1 MLKKIITLVKKIDIE
16 INTFSEGLFIYSEF
30 LLRIFLGVA
39 FIIHGYNKFPLPPA
53 TLIKYFGFSPHLASC
68 VAISEVLAGTLII
81 FSGLINSFLGNLLTR
96 ISALMIVIIMIF
108 AFYFAHKDWFFNQK
122 LFTSEQIFLFV
133 LGVYF
138 LINGNYNYRKKKAVQ
153 FQKK

>member
-1 MLKKIITLVKKIDIE
+1 MLKKITSLVKKIDGV
-16 INTFSEGLFIYSEF
+16 INTSFEGLFTYSEF

-53 TLIKYFGFSPHLASC
+53 SLIKYFGFSPHLASF
-68 VAISEVLAGTLII
+68 VAISEVLAGIIII
-81 FSGLINSFLGNLLTR
+81 FSGFINSYIGNLLTR
-96 ISALMIVIIMIF
+96 ISAIMIVVIMIF

-138 LINGNYNYRKKKAVQ
+138 LINGNCNFRK
-153 FQKK
+153 

>member
-1 MLKKIITLVKKIDIE
+1 MLKKITSLVKKIDGV
-16 INTFSEGLFIYSEF
+16 INTSFEGLFTYSEF

-53 TLIKYFGFSPHLASC
+53 SLIKYFGFSPHLASF
-68 VAISEVLAGTLII
+68 VAISEVSAGIIII
-81 FSGLINSFLGNLLTR
+81 FSGFINSYIGNLLTR
-96 ISALMIVIIMIF
+96 ISAIMIVVIMIF
-108 AFYFAHKDWFFNQK
+108 AFYFAHKDWFFNHK

-138 LINGNYNYRKKKAVQ
+138 LINGNCNFRK
-153 FQKK
+153 

>member
-1 MLKKIITLVKKIDIE
+1 MLKKIITLVKKIDNE
-16 INTFSEGLFIYSEF
+16 INTFSEDLFIYSEF
-30 LLRIFLGVA
+30 LLRIFLGIA

-53 TLIKYFGFSPHLASC
+53 ALIKYFGFSPHLASF
-68 VAISEVLAGTLII
+68 VAISEVSAGILII
-81 FSGLINSFLGNLLTR
+81 FSGFINSFLGNLLTR

-138 LINGNYNYRKKKAVQ
+138 LLNGNCNCKKKNS
-153 FQKK
+153 

>member
-1 MLKKIITLVKKIDIE
+1 MLKKIITLIKKIDNE
-16 INTFSEGLFIYSEF
+16 INTSTKGLFIYSEF
-30 LLRIFLGVA
+30 LLRIFLGIA
-39 FIIHGYNKFPLPPA
+39 FIIHGYNKFPLPPD
-53 TLIKYFGFSPHLASC
+53 TLIKYFGFSSHLASF

-81 FSGLINSFLGNLLTR
+81 FSGFINSFLGNLLTR
-96 ISALMIVIIMIF
+96 ISALTIVIIMIF

-138 LINGNYNYRKKKAVQ
+138 LINGNCNYRKKKDS
-153 FQKK
+153 

>member
-1 MLKKIITLVKKIDIE
+1 MFKKLINVIKKIDNR
-16 INTFSEGLFIYSEF
+16 INSFSEGLFIYSEF
-30 LLRIFLGVA
+30 LLRIFLGIA

-53 TLIKYFGFSPHLASC
+53 TLIKYFGFSPHLASF
-68 VAISEVLAGTLII
+68 VAISEFSAGILII
-81 FSGLINSFLGNLLTR
+81 FSGFINSYLGNLLTR
-96 ISALMIVIIMIF
+96 ISALIIVVIMIF

-138 LINGNYNYRKKKAVQ
+138 LINGNCNFRKKRNS
-153 FQKK
+153 

>member
-1 MLKKIITLVKKIDIE
+1 M
-16 INTFSEGLFIYSEF
+16 FIYSEF
-30 LLRIFLGVA
+30 ILRIFLGIA

-53 TLIKYFGFSPHLASC
+53 TLIKYFGFSSHLASF

-81 FSGLINSFLGNLLTR
+81 ISGFINSFLGNLLTR
-96 ISALMIVIIMIF
+96 ISALTIVTIMIF

-138 LINGNYNYRKKKAVQ
+138 LINGNCNYRKKKNS
-153 FQKK
+153 

>member
-1 MLKKIITLVKKIDIE
+1 MFKKLINLIKKIDNG

-30 LLRIFLGVA
+30 LLRIFLGIA

-53 TLIKYFGFSPHLASC
+53 TLIKYFGFSPHLASF
-68 VAISEVLAGTLII
+68 VAISEVLAGILII
-81 FSGLINSFLGNLLTR
+81 LSRFINSFLGSLLTR

-122 LFTSEQIFLFV
+122 LFTSEQIFLFI

-138 LINGNYNYRKKKAVQ
+138 LINGNCNFRNKNES
-153 FQKK
+153 

>member
-1 MLKKIITLVKKIDIE
+1 MLKKITSLVKKIDGV
-16 INTFSEGLFIYSEF
+16 INTSFEGLFTYSEF

-53 TLIKYFGFSPHLASC
+53 SLIKYFGFSPHLASFI
-68 VAISEVLAGTLII
+68 AISEVSAGIIII
-81 FSGLINSFLGNLLTR
+81 FSGFINSYIGNLLTR
-96 ISALMIVIIMIF
+96 ISAIIIVVIMIF

-138 LINGNYNYRKKKAVQ
+138 LINGNCNFRK
-153 FQKK
+153 

>member
-1 MLKKIITLVKKIDIE
+1 MLKKIISLVTKIDNK
-16 INTFSEGLFIYSEF
+16 INTSFKGLFIYTDF
-30 LLRIFLGVA
+30 LLRIFLGIA

-53 TLIKYFGFSPHLASC
+53 TLIKYFGFSPNLASF

-81 FSGLINSFLGNLLTR
+81 FSGFINSFLGNLLTR
-96 ISALMIVIIMIF
+96 ISALMILIIMIF

-138 LINGNYNYRKKKAVQ
+138 LINGNCNNRKKK
-153 FQKK
+153 K

>member
-1 MLKKIITLVKKIDIE
+1 MLKKIITLVKKIDNV
-16 INTFSEGLFIYSEF
+16 INTSSEGLFIYSEF
-30 LLRIFLGVA
+30 LLRIFLGIA
-39 FIIHGYNKFPLPPA
+39 FIIHGYNKFPLPPD
-53 TLIKYFGFSPHLASC
+53 TLIKYFGFSPHLASF

-81 FSGLINSFLGNLLTR
+81 FSGFINSFLGNLLTR
-96 ISALMIVIIMIF
+96 ISALTIVTIMIF

-138 LINGNYNYRKKKAVQ
+138 LINGNCNYRNKNES
-153 FQKK
+153 

>member
-1 MLKKIITLVKKIDIE
+1 MFKKLINFIKKIDNG

-30 LLRIFLGVA
+30 LLRIFLGIA

-53 TLIKYFGFSPHLASC
+53 TLIKFFGFSPHIASF
-68 VAISEVLAGTLII
+68 VAISELSAGILII
-81 FSGLINSFLGNLLTR
+81 FSGFINSYLGNLLTR
-96 ISALMIVIIMIF
+96 ISALIIVVIMIF

-138 LINGNYNYRKKKAVQ
+138 LINGNCNFRNKKNS
-153 FQKK
+153 

>member
-1 MLKKIITLVKKIDIE
+1 MLKKITSLVKKIDGV
-16 INTFSEGLFIYSEF
+16 INTSFEGLFTYSEF

-53 TLIKYFGFSPHLASC
+53 SLIKYFGFSPHLASF
-68 VAISEVLAGTLII
+68 VAISEVSAGIIII
-81 FSGLINSFLGNLLTR
+81 FSGFINSFLGNLLTR
-96 ISALMIVIIMIF
+96 ISALIIVIIMIF

-122 LFTSEQIFLFV
+122 LFTSEQIFLFI

-138 LINGNYNYRKKKAVQ
+138 LINGNRNYTKKK
-153 FQKK
+153 

>member
-1 MLKKIITLVKKIDIE
+1 MLKKIITLVKKIDNK
-16 INTFSEGLFIYSEF
+16 INTSSESLFIYSEF
-30 LLRIFLGVA
+30 LLRIFLGIA

-53 TLIKYFGFSPHLASC
+53 TLIKYFGFSSHLASF

-81 FSGLINSFLGNLLTR
+81 FSGFINSFIGNLLTR
-96 ISALMIVIIMIF
+96 ISAIMIVVIMIF

-122 LFTSEQIFLFV
+122 LFISEQIFLFV

-138 LINGNYNYRKKKAVQ
+138 LINGNCNFRK
-153 FQKK
+153 

>member
-1 MLKKIITLVKKIDIE
+1 MLKKIISLVTKIDNK
-16 INTFSEGLFIYSEF
+16 INTSFKGLFIYTDF
-30 LLRIFLGVA
+30 LLRIFLGIA

-53 TLIKYFGFSPHLASC
+53 TLINYFGFSPHLASF
-68 VAISEVLAGTLII
+68 VAISEVLAGNLII
-81 FSGLINSFLGNLLTR
+81 FSGFINSSLGNLLTR

-138 LINGNYNYRKKKAVQ
+138 LINGNCNYRKKKN
-153 FQKK
+153 

>member
-1 MLKKIITLVKKIDIE
+1 MLKKIISLVTKIDNK
-16 INTFSEGLFIYSEF
+16 INTSSKGLFIYTDF
-30 LLRIFLGVA
+30 LLRIFLGIA

-53 TLIKYFGFSPHLASC
+53 ALIKYFGFSPHLASF
-68 VAISEVLAGTLII
+68 VAISEVSAGILII
-81 FSGLINSFLGNLLTR
+81 FSGFINSFLGNLLTR

-138 LINGNYNYRKKKAVQ
+138 LINGNCNYRKKIIVK
-153 FQKK
+153 F

>member
-1 MLKKIITLVKKIDIE
+1 MLKKIITLVKKIDDE
-16 INTFSEGLFIYSEF
+16 INTFSKGLFIYSEF
-30 LLRIFLGVA
+30 LLRIFLGIA

-53 TLIKYFGFSPHLASC
+53 TLIKYFGFSPNLASF

-81 FSGLINSFLGNLLTR
+81 FSGFINSFLGNLLTR
-96 ISALMIVIIMIF
+96 ISALMILIIMIF

-122 LFTSEQIFLFV
+122 LFTSEQIFLLV

-138 LINGNYNYRKKKAVQ
+138 LVNGNCNYRKNKNS
-153 FQKK
+153 

>member
-1 MLKKIITLVKKIDIE
+1 MLKTLINLIKKIDNG

-30 LLRIFLGVA
+30 LLRIFLGIA

-53 TLIKYFGFSPHLASC
+53 TLIKYFGFSPHIASF
-68 VAISEVLAGTLII
+68 VAISEFSAGILII
-81 FSGLINSFLGNLLTR
+81 FSGFINSYLGNLLTR
-96 ISALMIVIIMIF
+96 ISALIIVVIMIF

-138 LINGNYNYRKKKAVQ
+138 LINGNCNFRNKENS
-153 FQKK
+153 

>member
-1 MLKKIITLVKKIDIE
+1 MLKKIITLVKKIDNE
-16 INTFSEGLFIYSEF
+16 INTSSEGLFIYSEF
-30 LLRIFLGVA
+30 LLRIFLGIA
-39 FIIHGYNKFPLPPA
+39 FIIHGYDKFPLPPA
-53 TLIKYFGFSPHLASC
+53 TLIKYFGFSPHLASF

-81 FSGLINSFLGNLLTR
+81 FSGFINSFLGNLLTR

-138 LINGNYNYRKKKAVQ
+138 LINGNCNYRKKKNS
-153 FQKK
+153 

>member
-1 MLKKIITLVKKIDIE
+1 MLKKIISLVTKIDNK
-16 INTFSEGLFIYSEF
+16 INTSFKGLFIYTDF
-30 LLRIFLGVA
+30 LLRIFLGIA

-53 TLIKYFGFSPHLASC
+53 TLINYFGFSPHLASF
-68 VAISEVLAGTLII
+68 VAISEVLAGNLII
-81 FSGLINSFLGNLLTR
+81 FSGFINSSLGNLLTR

-138 LINGNYNYRKKKAVQ
+138 LINGNCNYRKKKNN
-153 FQKK
+153 

>member
-1 MLKKIITLVKKIDIE
+1 MLKKIISLIKKIDNV
-16 INTFSEGLFIYSEF
+16 INTSSKGLFIYSEF
-30 LLRIFLGVA
+30 LLRIFLGIA

-53 TLIKYFGFSPHLASC
+53 NLIKFFGFSPHLASF
-68 VAISEVLAGTLII
+68 VAISEVLAGILII
-81 FSGLINSFLGNLLTR
+81 FSGFINSFLGNLLTR

-138 LINGNYNYRKKKAVQ
+138 LINGNCNCKKK
-153 FQKK
+153 KS

>member
-1 MLKKIITLVKKIDIE
+1 MFKKIITLFEKIDNE
-16 INTFSEGLFIYSEF
+16 INTSSEGLFIYSEF
-30 LLRIFLGVA
+30 LLRIFLGIA

-53 TLIKYFGFSPHLASC
+53 TLINYFGFSPHLASF
-68 VAISEVLAGTLII
+68 VAISEVLAGNLII
-81 FSGLINSFLGNLLTR
+81 FSGFINSSLGNLLTR

-138 LINGNYNYRKKKAVQ
+138 LINGNCNYRKKKNN
-153 FQKK
+153 

>member
-1 MLKKIITLVKKIDIE
+1 MLKKISSLVKKIDGV
-16 INTFSEGLFIYSEF
+16 INTSFEGWFTYSEF

-53 TLIKYFGFSPHLASC
+53 SLIKYFGFSPHLASF
-68 VAISEVLAGTLII
+68 VAISEVSAGIIII
-81 FSGLINSFLGNLLTR
+81 FSGFINSYIGNLLTR
-96 ISALMIVIIMIF
+96 ISALIIVIIMIF

-122 LFTSEQIFLFV
+122 LFTSEQIFLFI

-138 LINGNYNYRKKKAVQ
+138 LINGNRNYTKKK
-153 FQKK
+153 

>member
-1 MLKKIITLVKKIDIE
+1 MLKKIISLIKKIDNV
-16 INTFSEGLFIYSEF
+16 INTSSKGLFIYSEF
-30 LLRIFLGVA
+30 LLRIFLGIA

-53 TLIKYFGFSPHLASC
+53 NLIKFFGFSPHLASF
-68 VAISEVLAGTLII
+68 VAISEVLAGILII
-81 FSGLINSFLGNLLTR
+81 FFEFINSFLGNLLTR

-138 LINGNYNYRKKKAVQ
+138 LINGNCNCKKK
-153 FQKK
+153 KS